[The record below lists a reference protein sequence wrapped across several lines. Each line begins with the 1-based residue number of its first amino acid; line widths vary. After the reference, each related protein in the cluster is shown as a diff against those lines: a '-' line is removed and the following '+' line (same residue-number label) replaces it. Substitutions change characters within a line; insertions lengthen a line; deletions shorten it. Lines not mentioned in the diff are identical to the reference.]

1 MNERYYFRNMI
12 AMRSP
17 TAAVV
22 CATTSDLQIGVRGR
36 LRVRVLSSEHAHFE
50 KFRPLNLQ
58 RVLRTE
64 NSYSDL
70 KVATEEATAPYSDK
84 LATYEFLSPL
94 TNHNCGKLAILV
106 LINSL
111 WILQY

>member
-1 MNERYYFRNMI
+1 MNERYYFRYMI

-17 TAAVV
+17 IAAFV
-22 CATTSDLQIGVRGR
+22 CAITSDLQIGVRGR

-64 NSYSDL
+64 NSYS
-70 KVATEEATAPYSDK
+70 
-84 LATYEFLSPL
+84 
-94 TNHNCGKLAILV
+94 
-106 LINSL
+106 
-111 WILQY
+111 